1 MRKEM
6 LINVNISC
14 DPFTGER
21 EEEVRWRWD
30 KKMSMIPI
38 HPDLYNSGNFV
49 FKQNK
54 GFCKIYHMV
63 AVICQIDFVV
73 NFLQTFLLAE
83 FFQVP

>member
-1 MRKEM
+1 M

-14 DPFTGER
+14 DPFTGEKR
-21 EEEVRWRWD
+21 RSDGGGTWD

-54 GFCKIYHMV
+54 RI
-63 AVICQIDFVV
+63 
-73 NFLQTFLLAE
+73 L
-83 FFQVP
+83 